1 MQVHHMLTPLSKPCL
16 IIRLVCCCL
25 SPQELFGLDSVHW
38 QGSSHTKG
46 LAQQV
51 AALQAVAAAPVNSR
65 RWRCPAVV
73 VFFPSGV
80 SAEVAAALRAMGVAV
95 ADGPG
100 KDLLSPSSVFMHCT
114 SASPALL
121 MPPLHAL
128 PWDLAQVGW
137 CERSFAG
144 QSFLPCHL
152 SKVGCNE
159 H

>member
-1 MQVHHMLTPLSKPCL
+1 MLTPLSKPCL
-16 IIRLVCCCL
+16 IIGLVCCCV

-100 KDLLSPSSVFMHCT
+100 KDFCPHQVSSCI
-114 SASPALL
+114 A
-121 MPPLHAL
+121 PLHHQHCL
-128 PWDLAQVGW
+128 CRRSTLCPGTLRKLAGASGVLQVRAS
-137 CERSFAG
+137 C
-144 QSFLPCHL
+144 L
-152 SKVGCNE
+152 VI
-159 H
+159 